1 MSWNDERVEQLK
13 ALWGQGSSA
22 SQIAKIL
29 GGVTRNA
36 VIGKAHRLGLSGSAK
51 PAQPRPEPRRE
62 PHEAST
68 RSSHGAG
75 STERATPRLVIPA
88 SPPPP
93 PIEELE
99 VPPEH
104 ERVSLLKLNEK
115 MCKWPIGNPGDAT
128 FRFCGHQAH
137 PGLPYCAS
145 HGARAYQPV
154 SKKERDRDRLRTQ
167 KFA

>member
-13 ALWGQGSSA
+13 AMWGQGSSA

-36 VIGKAHRLGLSGSAK
+36 VIGKAHRLGLSGGAK
-51 PAQPRPEPRRE
+51 PAQPRAELRERTAPDHGAARASASVEPRQ
-62 PHEAST
+62 A
-68 RSSHGAG
+68 
-75 STERATPRLVIPA
+75 PRLVIPA
-88 SPPPP
+88 VPPPP

-104 ERVSLLKLNEK
+104 ERVSLLKLSEK

-128 FRFCGHQAH
+128 FRFCGRSSH
-137 PGLPYCAS
+137 PGIPYCAE

-154 SKKERDRDRLRTQ
+154 SKKDRSQRSG
-167 KFA
+167 

>member
-13 ALWGQGSSA
+13 SLWGQGSSA

-51 PAQPRPEPRRE
+51 PAQPRPERRE
-62 PHEAST
+62 RDHHETSA
-68 RSSHGAG
+68 RAG
-75 STERATPRLVIPA
+75 REPTERAAPRLVIPA

-93 PIEELE
+93 PPEELE

-104 ERVSLLKLNEK
+104 ERVSLMKLSEK
-115 MCKWPIGNPGDAT
+115 MCKWPIGNPGEPN
-128 FRFCGHQAH
+128 FRFCGHSAH
-137 PGLPYCAS
+137 PGLPYCAT

-154 SKKERDRDRLRTQ
+154 SKKDRERDRLRAQ

>member
-1 MSWNDERVEQLK
+1 MGWTDERVEQLK

-51 PAQPRPEPRRE
+51 PAQPRPERRE
-62 PHEAST
+62 REATETPRHRSPST
-68 RSSHGAG
+68 SEPRS
-75 STERATPRLVIPA
+75 TPRLVVPPTPPA
-88 SPPPP
+88 PLM
-93 PIEELE
+93 EELV
-99 VPPEH
+99 VPPEN

-128 FRFCGHQAH
+128 FRFCGRSSH
-137 PGLPYCAS
+137 PGLPYCAE

-154 SKKERDRDRLRTQ
+154 TKRDRSQ
-167 KFA
+167 KVG